1 MPLTAS
7 LVHRVVP
14 VLTAALL
21 FTSAPAFAA
30 NDALVKLL
38 GLLRDRGS
46 ITAEEYAD
54 LAKLADPGATP
65 ATAPAAPPAAS
76 ATAAAAPAA
85 TPALAVPAAPA
96 GTLTARVQA
105 LEKVNQS
112 GDVAKKALAGKWYE
126 KISLRGYT
134 QFRMSEVAQG
144 DGELLEIPADRS
156 VNPAETFV
164 IRRGRFIF
172 SGDASDRIYLY
183 AQSDFQ
189 GSTGAADLSLQ
200 ARDLY
205 ADFAIDAKK
214 TWRVRA
220 GLSKVPFGWSNL
232 QSSQNRLALERPDSL
247 NSSVEGERDFGVYLM
262 WASTE
267 ARQRFKDL
275 VNKGL
280 KGSGDYGVVAAGFYS
295 GQGLNRSDVNGE
307 PHLLGRVSYPFKTKG
322 GQFWEL
328 GVAAHKGK
336 YVTTTQA
343 ITTGG
348 ATFTPS
354 RPIAGVAD
362 DRIGGT
368 FVLYPQPFGIE
379 AEWNAGRGPELS
391 RDYRTIEAKTLHGGY
406 LQASY
411 RLTRKQGVYTPFA
424 RWQYFD
430 GGRKFG
436 RNSPADHVNE
446 ADFGVELTPWPEV
459 ELTLLYTRTAER
471 TRTSTFPFLAA
482 RGANRFGLQFQFN
495 Y

>member
-1 MPLTAS
+1 VTFRRSVLRRA
-7 LVHRVVP
+7 VP
-14 VLTAALL
+14 VLTIGLCFL
-21 FTSAPAFAA
+21 SLPAFAA

-46 ITAEEYAD
+46 ITGEEYAD
-54 LAKLADPGATP
+54 LVQLADPAASPVASVAPPEPPSPAVAPAVATP
-65 ATAPAAPPAAS
+65 VQAT
-76 ATAAAAPAA
+76 
-85 TPALAVPAAPA
+85 PAAPA
-96 GTLTARVQA
+96 GTLAARVQA
-105 LEKVNQS
+105 LEQVNQS

-126 KISLRGYT
+126 KIALRGYT
-134 QFRMSEVAQG
+134 QFRFSEVGQG
-144 DGELLEIPADRS
+144 TGDLLEIPADRS

-172 SGDASDRIYLY
+172 SGDVSNRIYLY

-189 GSTGAADLSLQ
+189 GSTGATDLSLQ

-232 QSSQNRLALERPDSL
+232 QSSQNRLALERPDAL
-247 NSSVEGERDFGVYLM
+247 NSAVEGERDLGAYLM
-262 WASTE
+262 WASEE

-275 VNKGL
+275 VGKGL

-307 PHLLGRVSYPFKTKG
+307 PHVIGRVSYPFRTKG
-322 GQFWEL
+322 GQYWEL
-328 GVAAHKGK
+328 GVQAHHGK
-336 YVTTTQA
+336 YVTATQA
-343 ITTGG
+343 ISTGG
-348 ATFTPS
+348 STFTPA
-354 RPIAGVAD
+354 RPSAGVAD
-362 DRIGGT
+362 DRVGGT

-379 AEWNAGRGPELS
+379 AEWNAGRGPEFS
-391 RDYRTIEAKTLHGGY
+391 SDDRTISAQTLHGGY

-411 RLTRKQGVYTPFA
+411 RLSRKQAVYTPFV
-424 RWQYFD
+424 RWQYYD

-436 RNSPADHVNE
+436 RNAPTDRVNE
-446 ADFGVELTPWPEV
+446 ADIGVELTPWPEV

-471 TRTSTFPFLAA
+471 TRTSTFPYGAA

>member
-1 MPLTAS
+1 MPLITSAFR
-7 LVHRVVP
+7 RVVA

-21 FTSAPAFAA
+21 CSSVPAFAA

-46 ITAEEYAD
+46 ITAGEYAD
-54 LAKLADPGATP
+54 LVQLADPGATP
-65 ATAPAAPPAAS
+65 SPAAAAAPPAAPAPSPS
-76 ATAAAAPAA
+76 AALPAP
-85 TPALAVPAAPA
+85 PP

-105 LEKVNQS
+105 LEKANQS

-126 KISLRGYT
+126 KIGLRGYT

-144 DGELLEIPADRS
+144 DGDVMEIPSDRS

-172 SGDASDRIYLY
+172 SGDVSDRIYLY

-205 ADFAIDAKK
+205 ADFAIDAAK

-220 GLSKVPFGWSNL
+220 GLSKVPYGWSNM
-232 QSSQNRLALERPDSL
+232 QSSQNRLAFERPDAL
-247 NSSVEGERDFGVYLM
+247 NSAVEGERDFGAYLM

-275 VNKGL
+275 VGKGL

-307 PHLLGRVSYPFKTKG
+307 PHLLGRVSYPFRTKG
-322 GQFWEL
+322 GQYWEL

-336 YVTTTQA
+336 YVSTTQT
-343 ITTGG
+343 ITAGG
-348 ATFTPS
+348 ATFTPA
-354 RPIAGVAD
+354 RPSEGVAD

-391 RDYRTIEAKTLHGGY
+391 SDYRTIEAKRLHGGY
-406 LQASY
+406 LQGSY
-411 RLTRKQGVYTPFA
+411 RLTRKQGVYTPFV

-430 GGRKFG
+430 GARKFG
-436 RNSPADHVNE
+436 RNSPADHINE
-446 ADFGVELTPWPEV
+446 TDFGVELTPWPEV